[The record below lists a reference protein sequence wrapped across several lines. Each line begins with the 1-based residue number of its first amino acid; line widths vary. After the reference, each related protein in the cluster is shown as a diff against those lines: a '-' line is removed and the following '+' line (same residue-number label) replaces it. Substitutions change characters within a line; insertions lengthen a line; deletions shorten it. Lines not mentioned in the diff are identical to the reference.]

1 MSAVRI
7 IGIGNAERGDDGLG
21 PAVIAALEAAPP
33 AAVQLATARGDLLAL
48 LDVWGSMDRVFLVD
62 AVAPG
67 GAPGRLVRIDA
78 SAGPVSEELG
88 AFTST
93 HAFNLAETIEL
104 GRALGRL
111 PLQLVIYGIEGIDFE
126 PGVAL
131 SPAVQRALPELLT
144 SLQTECEA
152 CTKLP

>member
-7 IGIGNAERGDDGLG
+7 IGVGNADRGDDGLG
-21 PAVIAALEAAPP
+21 LAVIAALEAAPP
-33 AAVQLATARGDLLAL
+33 PGAELATARADMLAL
-48 LDVWGSMDRVFLVD
+48 LDAWGPTDRVFLVD
-62 AVAPG
+62 ALAPG

-78 SAGPVSEELG
+78 GAAPVTDELG
-88 AFTST
+88 AFAST

-111 PLQLVIYGIEGIDFE
+111 PARLVVYGIEGVDFAA
-126 PGVAL
+126 GAAL
-131 SPAVQRALPELLT
+131 SPAVARALPELLT
-144 SLQTECEA
+144 RLQTECAA